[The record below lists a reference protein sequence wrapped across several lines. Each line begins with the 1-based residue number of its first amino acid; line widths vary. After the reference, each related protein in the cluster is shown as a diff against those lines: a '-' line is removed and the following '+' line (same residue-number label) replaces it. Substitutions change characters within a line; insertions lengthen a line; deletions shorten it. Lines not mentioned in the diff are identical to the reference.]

1 MDGDKIVNISESSF
15 RSHDFKYESCF
26 NVIHKYD
33 GEEIKVY
40 GLGDSAVDILMLSLA
55 NVKFAIDPKGGLENH
70 VDYVVHDMRE
80 IIKYLD

>member
-1 MDGDKIVNISESSF
+1 MA
-15 RSHDFKYESCF
+15 Y
-26 NVIHKYD
+26 